1 MECAG
6 LSPVHERYPYK
17 HRYMTYN
24 MDGQCS
30 LIIPSVLPY
39 FAASPFFD
47 AMSNNATLTTQALNN
62 PNMFYIIQT
71 RADFEARL
79 KTMQG
84 LEFIV
89 THDPSEND
97 TKIPNSGVWVI
108 RKQIRRKRQAM
119 PDDITP
125 ISSYYVVNENVYMA
139 PSVVNIIGSR
149 MVRNLDFLNILK
161 LKHAPAVYSYL
172 PYEINCRSV
181 FVTYIYACN
190 RSHIP
195 TPCFEEPDRRS
206 KFAGFANERSD
217 LAITTR
223 KHAHASNTRYCWN
236 GEGLA
241 KAVFRHRLPRPS
253 NARRILRPFTTLWQ
267 RIHGRESRSGRTWG
281 LQAREGP

>member
-6 LSPVHERYPYK
+6 LGPVHERYPYK

-24 MDGQCS
+24 MHGQRS
-30 LIIPSVLPY
+30 LTIHSVLPY

-84 LEFIV
+84 LEFMV

-108 RKQIRRKRQAM
+108 RKQIRRKRQGM

-149 MVRNLDFLNILK
+149 MVRNLEFLSVLE
-161 LKHAPAVYSYL
+161 LTHAPVVCSYL
-172 PYEINCRSV
+172 PYEIDRRSV
-181 FVTYIYACN
+181 FVTYIYTSN
-190 RSHIP
+190 WSHIP
-195 TPCFEEPDRRS
+195 TPCTEDHNRRC
-206 KFAGFANERSD
+206 KFTGYANERSD
-217 LAITTR
+217 HTTTRR
-223 KHAHASNTRYCWN
+223 KHAYASDTRYCWH
-236 GEGLA
+236 GEGHA
-241 KAVFRHRLPRPS
+241 KAVFGCRLPRSP
-253 NARRILRPFTTLWQ
+253 NARRVLRPFTTLWQ
-267 RIHGRESRSGRTWG
+267 RIHG
-281 LQAREGP
+281 

>member
-6 LSPVHERYPYK
+6 LGPVHERYPYK
-17 HRYMTYN
+17 HRYMTYI
-24 MDGQCS
+24 MHGQRS
-30 LIIPSVLPY
+30 LTIPSVLPY

-84 LEFIV
+84 LEFMV

-97 TKIPNSGVWVI
+97 TKIPNSGVWAI
-108 RKQIRRKRQAM
+108 RKQIRRKRQGM

-149 MVRNLDFLNILK
+149 MVRNLEFLNILE
-161 LKHAPAVYSYL
+161 LTHAPAVCSSL
-172 PYEINCRSV
+172 PHETNRRSV
-181 FVTYIYACN
+181 FVTYVHASN
-190 RSHIP
+190 RPHIP
-195 TPCFEEPDRRS
+195 IPCAEEHIRKC
-206 KFAGFANERSD
+206 KFADYTNERSD
-217 LAITTR
+217 LTTARR
-223 KHAHASNTRYCWN
+223 KHAYASDTRYCWH
-236 GEGLA
+236 GEGYA
-241 KAVFRHRLPRPS
+241 KAVFRRRLPRPS
-253 NARRILRPFTTLWQ
+253 NARWLLRPFTALWQ
-267 RIHGRESRSGRTWG
+267 
-281 LQAREGP
+281 

>member
-6 LSPVHERYPYK
+6 LSPVHERHPHK
-17 HRYMTYN
+17 HRYMTDN
-24 MDGQCS
+24 MHGQCS
-30 LIIPSVLPY
+30 LTVPSVLPY

-62 PNMFYIIQT
+62 MNMFYIIQT

-84 LEFIV
+84 LEFMV

-108 RKQIRRKRQAM
+108 RKQMRRKRQGM

-125 ISSYYVVNENVYMA
+125 ISSYYVVNENIYMA

-149 MVRNLDFLNILK
+149 MVRNIVFLK
-161 LKHAPAVYSYL
+161 LLELTHAPVVCSHL
-172 PYEINCRSV
+172 PHEINCRSV
-181 FVTYIYACN
+181 FVTHFYACN

-195 TPCFEEPDRRS
+195 TSCIEEPNRRC
-206 KFAGFANERSD
+206 KFAGFANEQSD
-217 LAITTR
+217 LAITGR
-223 KHAHASNTRYCWN
+223 KHAHASDTRYCWN
-236 GEGLA
+236 SEGHA

-253 NARRILRPFTTLWQ
+253 NARRIVRPFTPL
-267 RIHGRESRSGRTWG
+267 
-281 LQAREGP
+281 